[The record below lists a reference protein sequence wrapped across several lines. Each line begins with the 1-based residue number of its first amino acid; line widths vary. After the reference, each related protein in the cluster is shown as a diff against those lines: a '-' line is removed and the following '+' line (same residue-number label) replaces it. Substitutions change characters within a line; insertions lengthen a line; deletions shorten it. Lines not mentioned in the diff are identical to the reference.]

1 MEKSATISIES
12 LKTYREGKRLEVKS
26 AKGGLPNSLWET
38 YSAFANSD
46 GGVIVLGVKESEDGS
61 LLIEGLKDVHK
72 LLKDFWNMVNN
83 RQNAV
88 DSSAKALPSLDD
100 GLSRIDDIINV
111 QIELT

>member
-26 AKGGLPNSLWET
+26 AKGGLPNSL
-38 YSAFANSD
+38 ANSD
-46 GGVIVLGVKESEDGS
+46 GGVIVLGVKEREDGS